1 MKCLTCGKRT
11 LRAKAMCWNKWQL
24 CVGCAVIKYPDRY
37 HARQINSHK
46 Q

>member
-11 LRAKAMCWNKWQL
+11 LRTKAMCWRKWQL
-24 CVGCAVIKYPDRY
+24 CVGCAVKNHPDLY
-37 HARQINSHK
+37 HIRQINAHK